1 MAKKIPTGAIAIVAV
16 LMIIGFLYFFVI
28 ASTFAAKPNIAKPA
42 LASASDIGNAQI
54 NWLMNEV
61 GAYKLHPYMLFGEA
75 SVIECVITDQNRT
88 FTMTVADNHPA
99 TVGGAANSPDLR
111 FSMNSADFMTLY
123 VAPDT
128 LAKAQEMRKSG
139 QIKVD
144 ILKDEITL
152 AAKGYKAIYDS
163 LPA

>member
-1 MAKKIPTGAIAIVAV
+1 
-16 LMIIGFLYFFVI
+16 
-28 ASTFAAKPNIAKPA
+28 
-42 LASASDIGNAQI
+42 
-54 NWLMNEV
+54 
-61 GAYKLHPYMLFGEA
+61 MLFGEA
-75 SVIECVITDQNRT
+75 SVIECVITDQNRI
-88 FTMTVADNHPA
+88 FTMTVTDNHPA

-111 FSMNSADFMTLY
+111 FSMNSTDFMTLY
-123 VAPDT
+123 AASDT

-144 ILKDEITL
+144 ILKDDVTL

>member
-1 MAKKIPTGAIAIVAV
+1 MVKKISMGAIGIVAV
-16 LMIIGFLYFFVI
+16 LVIVGFLYFFVI
-28 ASTFAAKPNIAKPA
+28 TSTFAAKPSVAKPA
-42 LASASDIGNAQI
+42 LASASDIGSGQI

-75 SVIECVITDQNRT
+75 SIIECVITDQNRT
-88 FTMTVADNHPA
+88 FTMTVTDNNP
-99 TVGGAANSPDLR
+99 TTLGGAANSPDLR
-111 FSMNSADFMTLY
+111 FTMNSADFMTLY
-123 VAPDT
+123 AAPDT

-144 ILKDEITL
+144 ILKDDVTL

-163 LPA
+163 MPA